1 MHDWFFKHGG
11 RKGPI
16 DWLRVDAWIDSSLAE
31 TWEGAKDRWN
41 GITSFFARFRL
52 SGWKRLLNEAFSEAL
67 TLGLGGFACCLCSPS
82 RP

>member
-31 TWEGAKDRWN
+31 TWEGAKDPVI
-41 GITSFFARFRL
+41 GHPHFAGTGTRFL
-52 SGWKRLLNEAFSEAL
+52 TPSGKTAIAELFRRTF
-67 TLGLGGFACCLCSPS
+67 G
-82 RP
+82 